1 LESFLQIG
9 DEMPKWRMRQAIAEA
24 IGAEMAADDAV
35 VLIGEDV
42 GDAEGVFKTSE
53 GLMARFGAAR
63 VRDTPIAEMGF
74 TGLAVGAAAMGV
86 RPVVEIM
93 FAEFAGVAL
102 DQIATE
108 AAKLRYLSQGQF
120 GVPIVVRMSAGP
132 GLGFGAQHSQTLET
146 WFRNTP
152 GLKVVTP
159 SGPESAY
166 WLLREA
172 IRDDDP
178 IVFLEPRVLYGDR
191 SDVDDQNNPGYRIGV
206 ARIAR
211 KGGSATVVA
220 AGQTVTTALAAAEQ
234 SGLDVEVIDLG
245 TIAPW
250 DIETVTESVR
260 RTTRLVTVE
269 ANPYSGGWG
278 ADIVAEVAA
287 RCHGELSAPPLRIAC
302 PDVPVPYSAVLE
314 RAYLPDAGTVAD
326 RIQLLMT
333 TNRAEPAWWEGVPA

>member
-1 LESFLQIG
+1 
-9 DEMPKWRMRQAIAEA
+9 MRQAIAEA
-24 IGAEMAADDAV
+24 IGAEMAADDTV

-42 GDAEGVFKTSE
+42 GAAEGVFKTSE
-53 GLMARFGAAR
+53 GLMERFGAER

-102 DQIATE
+102 DAIATE

-120 GVPIVVRMSAGP
+120 GVPMVVRMSAGP

-178 IVFLEPRVLYGDR
+178 VVFLEPRVLYGDR
-191 SDVDDQNNPGYRIGV
+191 SDVDDQTNPGYRIGT

-211 KGGSATVVA
+211 SGANATVVA
-220 AGQTVTTALAAAEQ
+220 AGQTVATALAAAEQ
-234 SGLDVEVIDLG
+234 GDLDVEVIDLG

-250 DIETVTESVR
+250 DVDAVAESVR
-260 RTTRLVTVE
+260 RTGRLVTVE

-278 ADIVAEVAA
+278 ADVVAELAT
-287 RCHGELSAPPLRIAC
+287 RCHGEFTAPPLRIAC
-302 PDVPVPYSAVLE
+302 PDVPVPYSAGLE
-314 RAYLPDAGTVAD
+314 RAYVPDPSTVAD
-326 RIQLLMT
+326 QVGQLIA
-333 TNRAEPAWWEGVPA
+333 TNSVPVSRWEGVPA